1 MKITSV
7 NKTLNFRG
15 QNQDVNFDATKK
27 EKKKKYVDPLANWPV
42 RGLGYTNDIGIA
54 INELR
59 LQQDFFGF
67 LL

>member
-27 EKKKKYVDPLANWPV
+27 EKEKKKYVDPLKLACSRSW
-42 RGLGYTNDIGIA
+42 LYNDIGIA
-54 INELR
+54 YK
-59 LQQDFFGF
+59 
-67 LL
+67 